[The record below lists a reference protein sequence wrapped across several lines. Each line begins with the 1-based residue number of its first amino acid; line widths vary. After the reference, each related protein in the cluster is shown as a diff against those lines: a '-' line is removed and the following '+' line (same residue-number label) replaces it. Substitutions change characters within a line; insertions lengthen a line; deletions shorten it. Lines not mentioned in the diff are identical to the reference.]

1 MIHLETDPLRTF
13 LAVCETGSFTHA
25 ADRVAKTQSAVSMQI
40 KKLEDTL
47 GKRLFLRE
55 KRTISITSD
64 GQRLMPFAR
73 DIVEKAAQAAAAF
86 DESALRGSVRL
97 GTADD
102 YAERFLPTILAG
114 FSRQNPLVEVTV
126 ECVNTAA
133 LEPLVRRGELDM
145 ALVTHNE
152 VRGHS
157 ELIRTEPLHWVTSS
171 RHIVHTSRPVP
182 LALGSPHCVW
192 RKDAIAALTKQG
204 VEHRLLYSS
213 YSATVVGAAVLA
225 GLAVAVLPDSALRP
239 GMRILNSG
247 DRFPPLP
254 DCEIGLLRGT
264 RDNTEVTEA
273 LANHIRRSLNA
284 LDSGDGPAIPAMMDP
299 FADPDALPLQLRH
312 RAAV

>member
-1 MIHLETDPLRTF
+1 
-13 LAVCETGSFTHA
+13 
-25 ADRVAKTQSAVSMQI
+25 MQI
-40 KKLEDTL
+40 KKLEETL

-126 ECVNTAA
+126 ECMNTAA

-192 RKDAIAALTKQG
+192 RRDAVAALDKGRCRTPAALFQLFG
-204 VEHRLLYSS
+204 HGGRRSGSGRTGGGRAAGFRTTTRYAYPEPA
-213 YSATVVGAAVLA
+213 ATAF
-225 GLAVAVLPDSALRP
+225 RP
-239 GMRILNSG
+239 CPIARSG
-247 DRFPPLP
+247 
-254 DCEIGLLRGT
+254 CCAERGT
-264 RDNTEVTEA
+264 
-273 LANHIRRSLNA
+273 IR
-284 LDSGDGPAIPAMMDP
+284 M
-299 FADPDALPLQLRH
+299 
-312 RAAV
+312 